1 MGKKFKI
8 IVLAYACEPNKG
20 SEPEVGWQWVKQLA
34 RKNYVWVI
42 TRANNKKCIVD
53 SGVFEDLP
61 DLCFEYIDL
70 PAWARFWKKGNRGIH
85 IYYWLWQICAVL
97 KAWQLHK
104 KMNFNIAHHITFSP
118 FYQPPLL
125 SLLPIPF
132 VWGPI
137 GAGEKLPKKFLKLFN
152 LRQRMRENL
161 RTTIRILSPFNPL
174 VYSAFCRAKLI
185 LASTEETYSVIPKQF
200 RHKAVVESQIG
211 MEMVKAV
218 CKIRD
223 NRKPF
228 KLITAG
234 RHVYWKGNILIIR
247 AFHKFILET
256 GINAELQILSDGPE
270 KQNLKNEVKKLSI
283 QDIVTFTEWFPRRED
298 VFFAYKM
305 ADVFAYA
312 SLFECGG
319 YVALEALSVGL
330 PVVCLDLGG
339 PGEIVNET
347 CGCKVIAKNP
357 EQTINDL
364 SSVFKTL
371 AQNDALLSKISSGA
385 CSRVNKN
392 FNWDIKG
399 DRIHKLLLE
408 RFSD

>member
-1 MGKKFKI
+1 MEKNFKI
-8 IVLAYACEPNKG
+8 MVLAYACEPNKG

-34 RKNYVWVI
+34 RKNDVWVI

-53 SGVFEDLP
+53 SGVFNELP
-61 DLCFEYIDL
+61 NLNFEYIDL

-85 IYYWLWQICAVL
+85 LYYWLWQMCAVL

-104 KMNFNIAHHITFSP
+104 KMTFNIAHHITFSP
-118 FYQPPLL
+118 FYQPPLI

-137 GAGEKLPKKFLKLFN
+137 GAGEKLPRKFLKLFN

-161 RTTIRILSPFNPL
+161 RTTIRILSPLNPL
-174 VYSAFCRAKLI
+174 VYIAFRRAKLI
-185 LASTEETYSVIPKQF
+185 LASTEETYSVIPRRF

-211 MEMVKAV
+211 MEMVKPV

-234 RHVYWKGNILIIR
+234 RHVYWKGGILIIR
-247 AFHKFILET
+247 AFHKFVRET
-256 GINAELQILSDGPE
+256 GISAELHIISDGPE
-270 KQNLKNEVKKLSI
+270 KTRLIREVNTLKI
-283 QDIVTFTEWFPRRED
+283 QDIVTFTNWFQRRED
-298 VFFAYKM
+298 VFFAYKK

-319 YVALEALSVGL
+319 YVILEALSVGL

-339 PGEIVNET
+339 PGEIVNES
-347 CGCKVIAKNP
+347 CGFKVMAKNP
-357 EQTINDL
+357 EQVVNDFSL
-364 SSVFKTL
+364 VFKEL
-371 AQNDALLSKISSGA
+371 AQNEDLLSKVSAGA
-385 CSRVNKN
+385 CNRVNRK

-399 DRIHKLLLE
+399 DRLHELLLE
-408 RFSD
+408 QFSD